1 MAHGGNFSEFAR
13 RYQKKECD
21 IIDFSSS
28 INPLGLPESL
38 NSVYQNSM
46 DDLSRY
52 PDPYAAPLRAKI
64 AESFSCSQKH
74 VVVGNGS
81 MGVLEV
87 AVRVL
92 APQRAY
98 PPHVLLVEP
107 CFSEY
112 RRLAELQKAH
122 IDTVALS
129 SEDHFK
135 FPLKEIIKSLTA
147 KDVLILGHP
156 NNPTGTSLSRE
167 GLCQLL
173 NAAEQENVWVLV
185 DEAFSDWA
193 PDISMASKVSE
204 LGRLVVVR
212 SLTKFFALAGIR
224 SGYALG
230 PKSVINEMMKH
241 MGPWTCNRLA
251 QKLSIAALRDHA
263 FQDESRR
270 WLMRERSWFYDALQQ
285 LQILQPF
292 QSSANFLLIQSR
304 VSLDGFFDFL
314 GKRGVFV
321 RPCQNFNGLDK
332 SYFRVAVRTR
342 WENKLLLSVLEEWK
356 NLILKMD
363 RPKLASKT

>member
-1 MAHGGNFSEFAR
+1 MSVISNGGPHKRYCMQSWHLANADELASENKYTF
-13 RYQKKECD
+13 YKPSEKIIQK
-21 IIDFSSS
+21 
-28 INPLGLPESL
+28 
-38 NSVYQNSM
+38 
-46 DDLSRY
+46 
-52 PDPYAAPLRAKI
+52 
-64 AESFSCSQKH
+64 
-74 VVVGNGS
+74 
-81 MGVLEV
+81 V
-87 AVRVL
+87 AVGEVVKLIFRFKSENPE
-92 APQRAY
+92 AP
-98 PPHVLLVEP
+98 
-107 CFSEY
+107 S
-112 RRLAELQKAH
+112 AE
-122 IDTVALS
+122 
-129 SEDHFK
+129 
-135 FPLKEIIKSLTA
+135 
-147 KDVLILGHP
+147 
-156 NNPTGTSLSRE
+156 RM
-167 GLCQLL
+167 
-173 NAAEQENVWVLV
+173 WVLV

-342 WENKLLLSVLEEWK
+342 WENKLLLGVLEEWK